1 MMNVKHRENTQ
12 SSKMYKKFFTL
23 RTNTN
28 DLFNNISERI
38 KIIENK
44 LKKSSKKQV
53 NNTRVKQ
60 KLSKNIKE
68 EAIEPIK
75 SWSLHGLPNIIRT
88 KYFPLK
94 IIWTILF
101 LTAVGVLIYFLYNTI
116 QDYLKYEVKTV
127 VRSIDVDEMN
137 FPVVTVCNTNKVTTK
152 KGYDYFLFFS
162 K

>member
-28 DLFNNISERI
+28 DIFNNISERI

-68 EAIEPIK
+68 EAIEP
-75 SWSLHGLPNIIRT
+75 N
-88 KYFPLK
+88 
-94 IIWTILF
+94 
-101 LTAVGVLIYFLYNTI
+101 
-116 QDYLKYEVKTV
+116 
-127 VRSIDVDEMN
+127 
-137 FPVVTVCNTNKVTTK
+137 
-152 KGYDYFLFFS
+152 
-162 K
+162 